1 MVVESKAITHHS
13 RGRAPAPGSTGA
25 LTGDFNGAADVVQ
38 AEMTRFDTNVP
49 APPLDVQANPGE
61 LIAET
66 LAPPIEQGVAPLA
79 AFGGQAP
86 VLIDLSG
93 AASRRWSERLIG
105 GVLWVC
111 GAISILTTVGIIVV
125 LIQQAL
131 VFFSQVPVTDFLF
144 GATWT
149 ALFNNPQYGVLPL
162 VGGTLMITVIAMGVS
177 VPLGIMSAIYLSEYA
192 APRVRDILKPSL
204 ELLAGI
210 PTIVYGFFAV
220 TFIRPDVLKFIFPGI
235 GPFSALAAGIAV
247 GIMTIPLV
255 ASLSEDAMQAVP
267 RALREGGYALGATKL
282 EVSWQIVVPAAIS
295 GIIASCVL
303 AMSRAVGETMI
314 VALAAGSK
322 PQLTA
327 NPLEPMQTM
336 TGFIVQA
343 FSGDVVV
350 GSPPYLSLFAVGLVL
365 FAITLALNLLSQW
378 VVARF
383 REAYE

>member
-1 MVVESKAITHHS
+1 MDEES
-13 RGRAPAPGSTGA
+13 RGDSA
-25 LTGDFNGAADVVQ
+25 LDAL
-38 AEMTRFDTNVP
+38 VP
-49 APPLDVQANPGE
+49 AMEQGLTPLAVIDDQ
-61 LIAET
+61 
-66 LAPPIEQGVAPLA
+66 PPIA
-79 AFGGQAP
+79 
-86 VLIDLSG
+86 IDLSR
-93 AASRRWSERLIG
+93 AASRQTSERIIG
-105 GVLWVC
+105 AVLWTC
-111 GAISILTTVGIIVV
+111 GALSLLTTVGIILV
-125 LIQQAL
+125 LVQQAF
-131 VFFSQVPVTDFLF
+131 VFFSQVPITDFLF
-144 GATWT
+144 GTTWT
-149 ALFNNPQYGVLPL
+149 ALFKTPLYGVLPL
-162 VGGTLMITVIAMGVS
+162 VGGTLLITLIAMCVAI
-177 VPLGIMSAIYLSEYA
+177 PLGLMSAIYLSEYA
-192 APRVRDILKPSL
+192 ALRVRDVLKPSL

-220 TFIRPDVLKFIFPGI
+220 TFIRPQVLKPIFSDI

-255 ASLSEDAMQAVP
+255 ASLSEDAMRAVP
-267 RALREGGYALGATKL
+267 RSLREGAYALGGTKL

-295 GIIASCVL
+295 GIIASFIL

-350 GSPPYLSLFAVGLVL
+350 GTPPYLSLFAVGLLLFVL
-365 FAITLALNLLSQW
+365 TFALNLLSQW
-378 VVARF
+378 IVGRY

>member
-1 MVVESKAITHHS
+1 VVGTESVMKSMSGASDQYQREIRAHDPAVRASDAGDMSDRGSAI
-13 RGRAPAPGSTGA
+13 
-25 LTGDFNGAADVVQ
+25 AA
-38 AEMTRFDTNVP
+38 TIVP
-49 APPLDVQANPGE
+49 S
-61 LIAET
+61 
-66 LAPPIEQGVAPLA
+66 IEQGVAPLTA
-79 AFGGQAP
+79 LGGQATVRFDP
-86 VLIDLSG
+86 SG
-93 AASRRWSERLIG
+93 AASRHASERIVG
-105 GVLWVC
+105 AILWVC
-111 GAISILTTVGIIVV
+111 GALSILTTVGIVAV

-131 VFFSQVPVTDFLF
+131 VFFGQVSVVDFLT
-144 GATWT
+144 GTTWT
-149 ALFNNPQYGVLPL
+149 ALFKTAQYGVLPL
-162 VGGTLMITVIAMGVS
+162 VSGTLMITVIAMCVS
-177 VPLGIMSAIYLSEYA
+177 VPLGLMSAIYLSEYA
-192 APRVRDILKPSL
+192 APQARNILKPSL

-220 TFIRPDVLKFIFPGI
+220 TFIRPDLLKLIFPSI

-255 ASLSEDAMQAVP
+255 ASLSEDAMAAVP
-267 RALREGGYALGATKL
+267 RSLREGGYALGATKL

-295 GIIASCVL
+295 GIIASFIL

-350 GSPPYLSLFAVGLVL
+350 GSTPYLSLFAVGLLL
-365 FAITLALNLLSQW
+365 FFMTLALNMLSHW

>member
-1 MVVESKAITHHS
+1 VAAI
-13 RGRAPAPGSTGA
+13 
-25 LTGDFNGAADVVQ
+25 
-38 AEMTRFDTNVP
+38 
-49 APPLDVQANPGE
+49 
-61 LIAET
+61 
-66 LAPPIEQGVAPLA
+66 
-79 AFGGQAP
+79 GGQHPIA
-86 VLIDLSG
+86 IDLSR
-93 AASRRWSERLIG
+93 ATSRETSERVIG
-105 GVLWVC
+105 ALLWTC
-111 GAISILTTVGIIVV
+111 GALSLLTTAGIILV

-131 VFFSQVPVTDFLF
+131 VFFTQVPITDFLF
-144 GATWT
+144 GTTWT
-149 ALFNNPQYGVLPL
+149 ALFKTPLYGVLPL
-162 VGGTLMITVIAMGVS
+162 VGGTLLITLIAMCVAI
-177 VPLGIMSAIYLSEYA
+177 PLGLMSAIFLSEYA
-192 APRVRDILKPSL
+192 APRVRDTLKPSL

-220 TFIRPDVLKFIFPGI
+220 TFIRPQVLKPIFEGI

-255 ASLSEDAMQAVP
+255 ASLSEDAMRAVP
-267 RALREGGYALGATKL
+267 RSLREGAYALGGTKL

-295 GIIASCVL
+295 GIIASFIL

-343 FSGDVVV
+343 FSGDMVV
-350 GSPPYLSLFAVGLVL
+350 GTPPYLSLFAVGLLLFVL
-365 FAITLALNLLSQW
+365 TFALNLLSQW
-378 VVARF
+378 IVGRF